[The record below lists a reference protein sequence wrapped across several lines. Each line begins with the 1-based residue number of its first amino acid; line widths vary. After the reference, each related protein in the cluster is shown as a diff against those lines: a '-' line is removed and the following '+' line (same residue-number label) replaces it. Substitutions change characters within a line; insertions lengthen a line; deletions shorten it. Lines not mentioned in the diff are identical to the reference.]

1 VGISTVIPFSSA
13 AENAAGTIEKK
24 AVDSL
29 GIREAFNA
37 TGTAPVY
44 ACRAWVNFNGNVWP
58 GVVAIRASGNV
69 SSITDNGIGDYT
81 VNFTAAMPDANF
93 YANAI
98 ADNNA
103 NITQGPYIITMAS
116 NNCRFIMGDY
126 DGQIV
131 AFNAVR

>member
-1 VGISTVIPFSSA
+1 
-13 AENAAGTIEKK
+13 
-24 AVDSL
+24 
-29 GIREAFNA
+29 
-37 TGTAPVY
+37 
-44 ACRAWVNFNGNVWP
+44 
-58 GVVAIRASGNV
+58 V

-98 ADNNA
+98 ADMSA
-103 NITQGPYIITMAS
+103 IAFAYIITMAS
-116 NNCRFIMGDY
+116 NNCRFRMGDY